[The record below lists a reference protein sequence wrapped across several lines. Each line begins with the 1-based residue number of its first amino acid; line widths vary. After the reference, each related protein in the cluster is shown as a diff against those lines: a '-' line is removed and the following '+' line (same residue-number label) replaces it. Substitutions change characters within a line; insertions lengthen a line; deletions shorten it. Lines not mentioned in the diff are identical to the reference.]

1 LDDCVADPGGVL
13 PPSEDV
19 SLGNGSVA
27 ENGLEVL
34 ELTEQPSFYS
44 HVRVW
49 SAEGASFG
57 SPQNRFYL
65 DLAGPKVALGAGPL
79 IYALLKLQAEHHV
92 KCTAIES
99 SYIWR

>member
-1 LDDCVADPGGVL
+1 MAQQNKLCPSHSYVADPGGVL

-65 DLAGPKVALGAGPL
+65 DLAGQCILPPLCFALQSQFAN
-79 IYALLKLQAEHHV
+79 AL
-92 KCTAIES
+92 
-99 SYIWR
+99 